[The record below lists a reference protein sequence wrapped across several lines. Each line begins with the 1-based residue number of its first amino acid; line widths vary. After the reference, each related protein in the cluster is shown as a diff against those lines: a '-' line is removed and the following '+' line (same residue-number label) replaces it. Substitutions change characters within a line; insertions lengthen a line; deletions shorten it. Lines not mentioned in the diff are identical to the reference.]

1 MYQKPLFEF
10 IKERN
15 NINFNYIVNLNIVKE
30 DLKMENEIEVVTEI
44 VKNGKKT
51 KLVKSEL
58 KSNNYFD
65 NDKIVFFSKE
75 QLKRLLNGIK
85 NDFHKMAVL
94 LLYETGARA
103 EEARDLRFSD
113 VEKSGR
119 IKVLTLKQR
128 KANKVYRYLK
138 ISDKLLAMILNYRIS
153 AGLSD
158 DDYILSKRRGAK
170 AIARRNI
177 EAMLKYNVEKI
188 LGKEYLDKA
197 HPHALRHTR
206 AIHLLDSGMNIM
218 LLKNFLGHKNI
229 MSTLVY
235 LKYSNKDM
243 AEAVDRAN
251 NGF

>member
-1 MYQKPLFEF
+1 
-10 IKERN
+10 
-15 NINFNYIVNLNIVKE
+15 
-30 DLKMENEIEVVTEI
+30 MENEIEVVTEL
-44 VKNGKKT
+44 VKKGRKT
-51 KLVKSEL
+51 KLIKSDL
-58 KSNNYFD
+58 KSGSYFD
-65 NDKIVFFSKE
+65 NDKIVFFSRE
-75 QLKRLLNGIK
+75 QLKRLLDGIK
-85 NDFHKMAVL
+85 NDFHRLAIL

-103 EEARDLRFSD
+103 EEARELKFND
-113 VEKSGR
+113 VENTGR

-153 AGLSD
+153 AGLTD
-158 DDYILSKRRGAK
+158 DDFILAKKRGAK

-177 EAMLKYNVEKI
+177 EAMLKYNVEKV
-188 LGKEYLDKA
+188 LGKEYLDRA

-235 LKYSNKDM
+235 LKYSNKDLS
-243 AEAVDRAN
+243 EAVDKAN

>member
-1 MYQKPLFEF
+1 
-10 IKERN
+10 
-15 NINFNYIVNLNIVKE
+15 
-30 DLKMENEIEVVTEI
+30 MENEIMVVSEI
-44 VKNGKKT
+44 VKNGRKT
-51 KLVKSEL
+51 KLVKSDL
-58 KSNNYFD
+58 KSQSYFD

-75 QLKRLLNGIK
+75 QLKRLLDNIK

-103 EEARDLRFSD
+103 EEAREIKFSD

-128 KANKVYRYLK
+128 KKNKVYRYLK
-138 ISDKLLAMILNYRIS
+138 ISDKLLAMILDYRIKS
-153 AGLSD
+153 GLED
-158 DDYILSKRRGAK
+158 DDFILAKRIGAK

-235 LKYSNKDM
+235 LKYSNKDLT
-243 AEAVDRAN
+243 AAVDKAN
-251 NGF
+251 VGL

>member
-1 MYQKPLFEF
+1 
-10 IKERN
+10 
-15 NINFNYIVNLNIVKE
+15 
-30 DLKMENEIEVVTEI
+30 MENEIMVVSELT
-44 VKNGKKT
+44 KGRKT

-58 KSNNYFD
+58 KSGSYFD

-75 QLKRLLNGIK
+75 QLKRLLDGIK
-85 NDFHKMAVL
+85 NDFHRLAVL

-103 EEARDLRFSD
+103 EEARKLKFSD

-119 IKVLTLKQR
+119 IKILTLKQR
-128 KANKVYRYLK
+128 KKNKVYRYLK
-138 ISDKLLAMILNYRIS
+138 ISDKLLAMILDYRIKS
-153 AGLSD
+153 GLAD
-158 DDYILSKRRGAK
+158 DDFILAKKTGGK
-170 AIARRNI
+170 AIARKTLEYI
-177 EAMLKYNVEKI
+177 LKRNVELV

-218 LLKNFLGHKNI
+218 LLKNFLGHANI
-229 MSTLVY
+229 VNTLIY

-251 NGF
+251 NGL